1 MGDTTRRAI
10 PHQKRPPDDNRTPQ
24 EIEADLAETRER
36 LAATMDALVQRVQ
49 PKELASRGA
58 QRAKLMVMT
67 PDGRLRTKRVVMAV
81 AAVVT
86 VVGGIALLRT
96 SGRRGSAETVPRA
109 FSRSV
114 ADAGATATRRRP
126 RGRRSPRCR

>member
-10 PHQKRPPDDNRTPQ
+10 PHQKRPPDENRTPQ

-36 LAATMDALVQRVQ
+36 LAATVDVLVQRVQ

-58 QRAKLMVMT
+58 QRAKLMIMT
-67 PDGRLRTKRVVMAV
+67 PDGRLRTKRVVMAL

-86 VVGGIALLRT
+86 VVGGVALLRMA
-96 SGRRGSAETVPRA
+96 GRRGPAEAVPRS
-109 FSRSV
+109 FSWSA
-114 ADAGATATRRRP
+114 ADACATATRRRP
-126 RGRRSPRCR
+126 RGRRSRRWC